1 MIKGWETFHPDVLP
15 DIEPGK
21 PIPLVN
27 RHLMRSAQYFCD
39 VTRAW
44 RITLDAITLASGI
57 TEYDIELEPGTELV
71 RIEEATIDG
80 QPLAVWRAGREPYE
94 GSRYVLTPDG
104 RSIQVSWTPSGAMTL
119 VLTITARPGD
129 SATGVDEALAAR
141 YSKVIADGAKASLNK
156 SQSEQ
161 QTFIDECNTIAARVW
176 RGLSSARPRAKAM
189 FL

>member
-1 MIKGWETFHPDVLP
+1 MIKGWETFHPDVFP

-44 RITLDAITLASGI
+44 RMTLDPVTLIESI
-57 TEYDIELEPGTELV
+57 TEYDIEREPGTEIV

-80 QPLAVWRAGREPYE
+80 QPLAVWRAGRETYE
-94 GSRYVLTPDG
+94 GCRYVHTPDG
-104 RSIQVSWTPSGAMTL
+104 RTVQVSWTPTGAMSL
-119 VLTITARPGD
+119 VLTVTARPSD

-156 SQSEQ
+156 NASEQ
-161 QTFIDECNTIAARVW
+161 QAFIDECNTIAARVW
-176 RGLSSARPRAKAM
+176 RGLSSSRPRAKAM